1 MYIIFFVF
9 FGAGLGGIS
18 RFILSEYL
26 IITFST
32 KLPSSK
38 FIAIYPYP
46 TLIINVIGSTV
57 IGFVSHLLLT
67 KFPNYNTELKHFV
80 IIGFLGG
87 FRTFSSFA
95 LEAVNLLHNDYL
107 YYFSLYILLSVIIC
121 LVGCF
126 FGILLARYIII

>member
-1 MYIIFFVF
+1 MYKIFIIF

-26 IITFST
+26 IIAFSN
-32 KLPSSK
+32 KLPNSK

-67 KFPNYNTELKHFV
+67 KFPNYNTEIKHFI

-87 FRTFSSFA
+87 FTTFSSFA
-95 LEAVNLLHNDYL
+95 LEAVNLLHNNYL
-107 YYFSLYILLSVIIC
+107 YYCSLYIILSIFLC

-126 FGILLARYIII
+126 FGIFLARCII